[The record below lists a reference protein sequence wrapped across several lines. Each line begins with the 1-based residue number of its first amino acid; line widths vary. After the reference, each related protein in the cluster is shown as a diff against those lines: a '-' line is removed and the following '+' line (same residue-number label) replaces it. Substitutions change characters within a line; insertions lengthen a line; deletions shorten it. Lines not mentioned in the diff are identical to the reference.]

1 MNRNRFLM
9 LVAATL
15 AAVLLVA
22 LLDRPESTRPEE
34 TPSTLLP
41 GLNEAVNEIEAVD
54 IVAPGGAVAV
64 SLRRDAERW
73 RVPEKDGYEAD
84 FAQVVDFLRTL
95 AEVGV
100 ESRKTD
106 DPQWYSRLGVQALD
120 AADATGRRIDF
131 PGRDIG
137 SVIIGQADPT
147 GEGSYARRAGEE
159 RSWLLDEVVEVPVD
173 PVAWLEPGIMDIP
186 ASDIAKVVIRHADGE
201 VVRLDRAGDDD
212 PVFVLREVP
221 EGREAG
227 GEWKRNAIANGLR
240 GLNLEDVRR
249 FEPPVPDDATRVLFT
264 TTDGL
269 NFVAELFE
277 RDDMYWVHFT
287 VSAENAA
294 EPAGSDSAQSG
305 STEASTA
312 ESADDRESAD
322 DEAEAA
328 EERLAN
334 AVAVDARLSP
344 WLFAI
349 PERRYNDL
357 SSRMQDLLEPL
368 EEEEKADPAGLRPP
382 GEG

>member
-9 LVAATL
+9 LIAATL
-15 AAVLLVA
+15 AAIVLVA
-22 LLDRPESTRPEE
+22 LLDRPQSARPEA
-34 TPSTLLP
+34 TPATLLP
-41 GLNEAVNEIEAVD
+41 GLNEAVNDIDAVD

-64 SLRRDAERW
+64 RLRRDEERW

-84 FAQVVDFLRTL
+84 FAQVLSFLRTL

-106 DPQWYSRLGVQALD
+106 DPQWYSRLGVQALKSP
-120 AADATGRRIDF
+120 DATGRRIDF

-159 RSWLLDEVVEVPVD
+159 QSWLLDEVVEVPVD
-173 PVAWLEPGIMDIP
+173 PIAWLEPGIMDIP
-186 ASDIAKVVIRHADGE
+186 SSDIARVVIRHADGE
-201 VVRLDRAGDDD
+201 VVRLDRAGDED

-221 EGREAG
+221 EDREAG

-249 FEPPVPDDATRVLFT
+249 FEPPLPEDATRVLFT

-277 RDDMYWVHFT
+277 RDDNYWIHFT
-287 VSAENAA
+287 ISAENAA
-294 EPAGSDSAQSG
+294 EPAGS
-305 STEASTA
+305 TEVPDNG
-312 ESADDRESAD
+312 ESADDG
-322 DEAEAA
+322 AEAA
-328 EERLAN
+328 GQRLAN

-349 PERRYNDL
+349 PERRYNDFTPRL
-357 SSRMQDLLEPL
+357 EDLLEPI
-368 EEEEKADPAGLRPP
+368 EEE
-382 GEG
+382 